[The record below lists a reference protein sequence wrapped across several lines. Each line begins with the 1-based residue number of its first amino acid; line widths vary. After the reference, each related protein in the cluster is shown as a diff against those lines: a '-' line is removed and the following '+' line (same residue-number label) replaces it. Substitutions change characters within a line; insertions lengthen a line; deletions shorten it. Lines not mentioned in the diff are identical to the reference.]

1 MAQHTQDSLRRRV
14 EERRNRASPVRIERV
29 ATQVDG
35 SDEHLA
41 HISSHVT
48 SELKR
53 RMSEMDADT
62 RVAAP
67 AQAAETLRDFGG
79 LRTREQLE
87 SHLLERLSLDAF
99 APATTFDLTIQSG
112 TKFFGPPYDRDWS
125 EGNGFGAL
133 ARFDGRA
140 FTINKDDGFS
150 AAGIGFYLTTTETVL
165 AAVTPQGT
173 YDWSWSAF
181 GDLPSA
187 RSRGGM
193 GLTIY
198 ADSQPQPMLS
208 HQPVLWSVSGVTTL
222 AGDKGSGRITAAA
235 SPAFG
240 LGTVPLAPALVQM
253 VPGSTYLVWV
263 WSWQIARGTNG
274 PFIAFTSFDMPLV
287 TINAGPP
294 IILR

>member
-1 MAQHTQDSLRRRV
+1 MLHPRPADSGMAKDMHDSLGRRL
-14 EERRNRASPVRIERV
+14 EERKRRTSPVRIERV
-29 ATQVDG
+29 IKSAEGT
-35 SDEHLA
+35 EAHLA
-41 HISSHVT
+41 LVSSHVV

-53 RMSEMDADT
+53 RMSEMEAET
-62 RVAAP
+62 YVAAT
-67 AQAAETLRDFGG
+67 AQEAVALRDFGG
-79 LRTREQLE
+79 LRTREQHE
-87 SHLLERLSLDAF
+87 SHLLERLSLDVF
-99 APATTFDLTIQSG
+99 APTTTFDLTIRSG
-112 TKFFGPPYDRDWS
+112 TRFFGPPYDQDWS
-125 EGNGFGAL
+125 EGNGVGTL

-173 YDWSWSAF
+173 YDWSWAAF

-198 ADSQPQPMLS
+198 AQGQQQPTLS
-208 HQPVLWSVSGVTTL
+208 HQPVLWSVSGVTAL
-222 AGDKGSGRITAAA
+222 SGDKGSGRIATAA

-253 VPGSTYLVWV
+253 VPGS
-263 WSWQIARGTNG
+263 SSAER
-274 PFIAFTSFDMPLV
+274 S
-287 TINAGPP
+287 
-294 IILR
+294 RRRCSR